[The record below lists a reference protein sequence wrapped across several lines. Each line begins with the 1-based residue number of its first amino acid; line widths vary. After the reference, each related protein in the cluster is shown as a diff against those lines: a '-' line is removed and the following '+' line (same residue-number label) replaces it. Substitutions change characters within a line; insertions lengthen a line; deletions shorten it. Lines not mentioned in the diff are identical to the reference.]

1 MRKKGLRY
9 CSARQAQHACTKK
22 SQRLQCLLTVH
33 DEVVV
38 LCPETSV
45 SDDMPWVY
53 DQMVADPEYMP
64 GIPLKADIDAA
75 VRYGDAK

>member
-1 MRKKGLRY
+1 
-9 CSARQAQHACTKK
+9 
-22 SQRLQCLLTVH
+22 
-33 DEVVV
+33 
-38 LCPETSV
+38 
-45 SDDMPWVY
+45 MPWVY